1 VGEIRGSQQALV
13 GSGTASMVSAITS
26 VSLQN
31 DITDISGNRELGVDF
46 NQ

>member
-1 VGEIRGSQQALV
+1 MAVSKHWLGS
-13 GSGTASMVSAITS
+13 STPSMVSAIAS